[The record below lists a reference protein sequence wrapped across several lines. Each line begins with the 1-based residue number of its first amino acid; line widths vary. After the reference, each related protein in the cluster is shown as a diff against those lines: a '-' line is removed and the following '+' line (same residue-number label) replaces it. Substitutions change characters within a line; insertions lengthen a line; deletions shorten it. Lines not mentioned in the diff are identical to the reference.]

1 MSVNGSQNV
10 HYLES
15 WDGMG
20 RSGSKV
26 DLECN
31 GRIASSSWMNEI
43 FRKIPK
49 GISSGWLRSGGYFTA
64 SSQSQQRRE
73 TGKVF

>member
-1 MSVNGSQNV
+1 MRNLRPQEWLGDREIERRISGKKVERNMSVNGSQNV
-10 HYLES
+10 HYVES

-31 GRIASSSWMNEI
+31 GRIASSS
-43 FRKIPK
+43 
-49 GISSGWLRSGGYFTA
+49 
-64 SSQSQQRRE
+64 
-73 TGKVF
+73 

>member
-1 MSVNGSQNV
+1 MRNLRPQEWLGDREIERRISGKKVERNMSVNGSQNV

-31 GRIASSSWMNEI
+31 GRIASSS
-43 FRKIPK
+43 
-49 GISSGWLRSGGYFTA
+49 
-64 SSQSQQRRE
+64 
-73 TGKVF
+73 